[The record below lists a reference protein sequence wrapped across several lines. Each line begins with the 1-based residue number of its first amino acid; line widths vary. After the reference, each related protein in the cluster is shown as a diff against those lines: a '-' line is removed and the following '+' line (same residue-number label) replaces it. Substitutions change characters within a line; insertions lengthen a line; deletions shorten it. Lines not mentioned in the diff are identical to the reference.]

1 MKRVFLLSV
10 AATVMIPLFSQNET
24 AIFTR
29 VEEPREKALS
39 FLVPK
44 GWVTEGGAIR
54 ILDPAIAGANNM
66 VDCKFDLAVK
76 KDSEGSVM
84 IRWLPE
90 MLCIDQ
96 GQAWGNPEGAVF
108 NNTLVRR
115 KRDPVSFIMQV
126 AVPYAHPAAQN
137 TSLKGSKQLPA
148 LASAYASAV
157 DPSVKMFMNPVYTAA
172 IAEYSYVENGRRYSE
187 RMVTV
192 IEDLGR
198 NAGGLWKNRGT
209 ILIRTP
215 EGELEQWEPVF
226 SVIQNSGIWSIKWVE
241 GEINGQRQRAGQIAL
256 TQKELQEIDNAMAES
271 RRNTNS
277 EINKDI
283 YHTLTG
289 QEEFTNPFTGK
300 PETDSNNWQK
310 RWVNA
315 SGDIIFTNNPTYD
328 PNRDPSLQVQGF
340 KLSVPRK

>member
-1 MKRVFLLSV
+1 M
-10 AATVMIPLFSQNET
+10 LFRS
-24 AIFTR
+24 
-29 VEEPREKALS
+29 
-39 FLVPK
+39 
-44 GWVTEGGAIR
+44 
-54 ILDPAIAGANNM
+54 
-66 VDCKFDLAVK
+66 
-76 KDSEGSVM
+76 
-84 IRWLPE
+84 WLPE

-96 GQAWGNPEGAVF
+96 SQAWGNPEGAVF

-137 TSLKGSKQLPA
+137 TTLKGSKQLPA
-148 LASAYASAV
+148 LASAYAAAV

-209 ILIRTP
+209 MLIRTP

-271 RRNTNS
+271 RRDR
-277 EINKDI
+277 K
-283 YHTLTG
+283 
-289 QEEFTNPFTGK
+289 
-300 PETDSNNWQK
+300 
-310 RWVNA
+310 
-315 SGDIIFTNNPTYD
+315 
-328 PNRDPSLQVQGF
+328 
-340 KLSVPRK
+340 SVV